1 MIILEIWLSMF
12 EMTGFLFRKNGKR
25 RVQQLTNTY
34 EKINEIDKDSSH
46 INSKKVLKM
55 DTSKG

>member
-1 MIILEIWLSMF
+1 
-12 EMTGFLFRKNGKR
+12 MTGFLFRKNGKR